1 MEKKDIFQDIQNIRS
16 SNPVIVLGSGA
27 SVSYG
32 IPGMGVLANELKNFF
47 KSNPYYDTA
56 TNDVVSDFIKLLDSG
71 VGLEAAL
78 LDVKVPEIVEADI
91 VNIVWKVIIESDAKV
106 YERFISGEDINL
118 RQLFDYIIYGDP
130 NKTLNVISTNYDRI
144 AEYAACQTD
153 AYINIG
159 FTHGLMG
166 KLKDNIMLNPKK
178 PEADYTGFINILKVH
193 GSLDWYRRDGIIC
206 NIPNSV
212 NIPLGFTPCIVTP
225 GTNKYERTQEEPHR
239 QLLSAV
245 DKIFESAQNYVC
257 IGYGFNDKHVQEML
271 LKYAKKRKAKILI
284 VTKEIT
290 NSIGKYTM
298 DESSIA
304 YMDGD
309 KLFQRHAA
317 IVGST
322 GSGKSFCVACIVE
335 QMAKLKHSNAIL
347 FDIHGEYSSTDFKID
362 GIKQYKIATPGDL
375 ATSEKLNNNILMVPY
390 WLLNYEEMQALLLD
404 RSDQNAPNQA
414 MIFSREV
421 LAEKEKGVEGTI
433 YEHLITVDSP
443 VAYDLQTVLTRLKS
457 KDEEM
462 VPGARAGSEKLGP
475 YNGKLTRFNQRLE
488 NKLSDKRMGFMFSL
502 QTEEKSQNWLKDF
515 ARVLMKADGGV
526 KVIDMSEVPSDVL
539 PLVIGLLARIVFT
552 VQQWSSM
559 EHRHPIALLCD
570 EAHLYVQQS
579 ISQDAVAE
587 IGLKSFERIAKEG
600 RKYGVGLVIISQRPS
615 EVNRTVLSQCN
626 NFISLRLTNV
636 DDQNVIK
643 RLLPDNLGNIADN
656 LSLLD
661 IAEAIIVG
669 DATLLPS
676 RVKINEPSIKPS
688 SQTVPFWSIWG
699 KDNSDQDLSEAIC
712 NMIKQSK

>member
-1 MEKKDIFQDIQNIRS
+1 MADIILRYEKKESIGSVNSVDTGMATAVIECDDILSQLQINQLIAIQSPKSGRYIIAMIIKIYRKTSDITEQEDDEEEEISTAFNQVRLVFVGEFLDTIGVQRNVFRRNVS
-16 SNPVIVLGSGA
+16 AVPSINALCYKIEGERLANLMQTISNRLAS
-27 SVSYG
+27 SVS
-32 IPGMGVLANELKNFF
+32 PLA
-47 KSNPYYDTA
+47 
-56 TNDVVSDFIKLLDSG
+56 
-71 VGLEAAL
+71 
-78 LDVKVPEIVEADI
+78 
-91 VNIVWKVIIESDAKV
+91 
-106 YERFISGEDINL
+106 
-118 RQLFDYIIYGDP
+118 
-130 NKTLNVISTNYDRI
+130 
-144 AEYAACQTD
+144 
-153 AYINIG
+153 
-159 FTHGLMG
+159 
-166 KLKDNIMLNPKK
+166 
-178 PEADYTGFINILKVH
+178 
-193 GSLDWYRRDGIIC
+193 
-206 NIPNSV
+206 
-212 NIPLGFTPCIVTP
+212 
-225 GTNKYERTQEEPHR
+225 
-239 QLLSAV
+239 
-245 DKIFESAQNYVC
+245 
-257 IGYGFNDKHVQEML
+257 
-271 LKYAKKRKAKILI
+271 
-284 VTKEIT
+284 
-290 NSIGKYTM
+290 IGKYTM

-322 GSGKSFCVACIVE
+322 GSGKSFFVACLVE
-335 QMAKLKHSNAIL
+335 QMAKLNHSNAIL
-347 FDIHGEYSSTDFKID
+347 FDIHGEYSTNEFRTN
-362 GIKQYKIATPGDL
+362 GVKQYKIATPSDL
-375 ATSEKLNNNILMVPY
+375 AIPDKLSNNILMVPY

-414 MIFSREV
+414 MVFSRQV
-421 LAEKEKGVEGTI
+421 LAEKENGVTGSP

-443 VAYDLQTVLTRLKS
+443 VAYDLQTVLDQLKT
-457 KDEEM
+457 KDAEM
-462 VPGARAGSEKLGP
+462 VPGARAGSEKQGP

-502 QTEEKSQNWLKDF
+502 LAEEKSQDWLNNFSK
-515 ARVLMKADGGV
+515 ALMDADGGV

-552 VQQWSSM
+552 IQQWSSKD
-559 EHRHPIALLCD
+559 HRHPIALLCD

-579 ISQDAVAE
+579 ASQDAVAE

-676 RVKINEPSIKPS
+676 RVKINEPAIKPS

-699 KDNSDQDLSEAIC
+699 KEDASQDLAEAIG